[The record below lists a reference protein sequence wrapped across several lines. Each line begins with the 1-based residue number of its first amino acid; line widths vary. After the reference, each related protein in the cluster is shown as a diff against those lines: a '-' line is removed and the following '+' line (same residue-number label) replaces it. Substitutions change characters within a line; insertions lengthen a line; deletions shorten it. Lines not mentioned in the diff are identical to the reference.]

1 MEIDLRV
8 ETIASMPQRDR
19 ASARPCIQLLNDVI
33 SSSSSLPLDLIRFL
47 DATLASDFPPI
58 VARPTLS
65 AYIATVCNIA
75 DRDARKQVMGESLQ
89 KLLSRTTTYEEQITT
104 LREHYATLLEEDEEW
119 IAAAQ
124 VLNGVVSDAADQ
136 PVEYKLKIYI
146 RIVRLYLE
154 EEDSTSAETY
164 FNRASLISH
173 NTDDLETQLQFKL
186 CQARMLDFNRRFVE
200 AASKYHEIS
209 YIAALEE
216 ADRLQC
222 LFVFAPSLVKRS
234 RDLTITCAIL
244 APAGPRRSRILSV
257 LFRDERSSETPHQT
271 VLAKMFLDQTI
282 HPTEIAEFAAS
293 LSPHQLARLPPAAV
307 TVIDDDAAVEKGK
320 KGPETLLDRAVM
332 EHNILAASK
341 VYNNI
346 TFIGLGHLLGIRPS
360 SGESMARTMIQQGRL
375 CASINQVLGLVNF
388 AGESKAGESV
398 ISNVAA
404 AATEDPVVD
413 EADILLDDTGTALA
427 TKRWDFQIRGS
438 LQLAEAIALR
448 CEELITRSV
457 Q

>member
-1 MEIDLRV
+1 MEVDQRV
-8 ETIASMPQRDR
+8 EAIASMPQRDR
-19 ASARPCIQLLNDVI
+19 APACMQLLNEVV
-33 SSSSSLPLDLIRFL
+33 SASSSLPLDLIRFL

-65 AYIATVCNIA
+65 TYIETLCNIVN
-75 DRDARKQVMGESLQ
+75 RDVKKHAMGESLQ
-89 KLLSRTTTYEEQITT
+89 KLQSRTTTYEEQITT

-119 IAAAQ
+119 ISAAQ
-124 VLNGVVSDAADQ
+124 VLVGVVTDASDR

-173 NTDDLETQLQFKL
+173 STDDLETQLQFKL
-186 CQARMLDFNRRFVE
+186 CQARMLDFNRKFVE
-200 AASKYHEIS
+200 AASRYHEIS

-216 ADRLQC
+216 ADRLRC
-222 LFVFAPSLVKRS
+222 LAAA
-234 RDLTITCAIL
+234 ITCAIL
-244 APAGPRRSRILSV
+244 APAGPRRSRILSA

-271 VLAKMFLDQTI
+271 VLAKMFLDQTFQ
-282 HPTEIAEFAAS
+282 PTEIAEFAAS

-307 TVIDDDAAVEKGK
+307 TVIEDDTTMEMGK
-320 KGPETLLDRAVM
+320 RGPETLLDRAVM
-332 EHNILAASK
+332 EHNILATSK

-346 TFIGLGHLLGIRPS
+346 TFTGLGHLLGIRPS
-360 SGESMARTMIQQGRL
+360 SGESMVRTMIQQGRL

-388 AGESKAGESV
+388 IGDGKAGDGV
-398 ISNVAA
+398 MSNVAA
-404 AATEDPVVD
+404 AATASPAPE
-413 EADILLDDTGTALA
+413 ESELLLDDMA
-427 TKRWDFQIRGS
+427 TKRWNLQIRS
-438 LQLAEAIALR
+438 TLQLAEAIALR
-448 CEELITRSV
+448 CEEMITGLV

>member
-1 MEIDLRV
+1 MHCILGP
-8 ETIASMPQRDR
+8 PQTP
-19 ASARPCIQLLNDVI
+19 ACIQLLNEVV
-33 SSSSSLPLDLIRFL
+33 SASSSLPLDLIRFL

-65 AYIATVCNIA
+65 AYIETLCNIA
-75 DRDARKQVMGESLQ
+75 NRDVKKHAMGESLQ
-89 KLLSRTTTYEEQITT
+89 KLQSRTTTYEEQITT

-119 IAAAQ
+119 ISAAQ
-124 VLNGVVSDAADQ
+124 VLNGVVSDASDR

-154 EEDSTSAETY
+154 EQDSTSAETY

-173 NTDDLETQLQFKL
+173 STDDLETQLQFKL
-186 CQARMLDFNRRFVE
+186 CQARMLDFNRKFVE
-200 AASKYHEIS
+200 AASRYHEIS
-209 YIAALEE
+209 YIVALEE
-216 ADRLQC
+216 ADRLRFLR
-222 LFVFAPSLVKRS
+222 LFRYSTAA
-234 RDLTITCAIL
+234 ITCAIL
-244 APAGPRRSRILSV
+244 APAGPRRSRILSA

-271 VLAKMFLDQTI
+271 VLAKMFLDQTFQ
-282 HPTEIAEFAAS
+282 PTEIAEFAAS

-307 TVIDDDAAVEKGK
+307 TVMEDDTTVEMGK
-320 KGPETLLDRAVM
+320 RGPETLLDRAVM

-346 TFIGLGHLLGIRPS
+346 TFTGLGHLLGIRPS
-360 SGESMARTMIQQGRL
+360 SGESMVRTMIQQGRL

-388 AGESKAGESV
+388 IGDGKAGDGV
-398 ISNVAA
+398 MSNVAA
-404 AATEDPVVD
+404 AATASPAPE
-413 EADILLDDTGTALA
+413 ETEFLLDDMA
-427 TKRWDFQIRGS
+427 TKRWDLQIRGT

-448 CEELITRSV
+448 CEEMITGLV